1 MSIDISKLFNSSE
14 ATDGKS
20 FTFLLKALKSNSSD
34 GFDYLKFRKSIQ
46 TLKDMD
52 MDEATAIKSAFA
64 TASTMGLSKDKL
76 SKSIGYYKKVLEKEK
91 KAFDQATSRQIND
104 KVSGKKKEKD
114 ALNSKNLELEKK
126 ILDMQTQ
133 MQIVNQKLSTIDEE
147 LDKAKQKITETTERY
162 EGAFNELY
170 TQIEEDESLITKHL

>member
-1 MSIDISKLFNSSE
+1 MSMDFSKLFKSSDT
-14 ATDGKS
+14 TDSKS
-20 FTFLLKALKSNSSD
+20 FNFLLKALKSHSSD

-46 TLKDMD
+46 TLREMD
-52 MDEATAIKSAFA
+52 MDDGTAIKSAFA
-64 TASTMGLSKDKL
+64 TASTMGLNKDKL

-91 KAFDQATSRQIND
+91 KAFDQATTRQISD

-114 ALNSKNLELEKK
+114 SLNSKNLELEKK

-133 MQIVNQKLSTIDEE
+133 MQLIQQKLSTIDQE
-147 LDKAKQKITETTERY
+147 LDNAKQKITNTTQRY
-162 EGAFNELY
+162 ESAFNELY